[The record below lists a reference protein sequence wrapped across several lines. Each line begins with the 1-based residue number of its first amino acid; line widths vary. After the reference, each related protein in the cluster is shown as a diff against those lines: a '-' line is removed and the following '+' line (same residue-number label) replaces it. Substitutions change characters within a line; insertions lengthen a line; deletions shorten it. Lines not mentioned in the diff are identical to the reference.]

1 MAFWISILFAAGGAT
16 LAYKKTDFYRMWA
29 ILFNTFI
36 AIYLSVMLSPW
47 IISMIP
53 SGTSGLQYQKVA
65 CIVAI
70 AVLVFGI
77 LQAVTVNFIT
87 TDADITFPKLFDSI
101 GVATL
106 GFIGGWF
113 VSSFILLMICIMPFA
128 NKPSM
133 DTLTE
138 QNSADRFAV
147 TPIVALCDLITAVS
161 IQPPQGKPRFVINEL
176 INPKAT
182 DDKNEP
188 EETDKSKLIK
198 AGDTYT
204 KPELNDLE

>member
-16 LAYKKTDFYRMWA
+16 LAYKKSDFLRMWA

-36 AIYLSVMLSPW
+36 AIYLSIMLSPW

-53 SGTSGLQYQKVA
+53 SGTAGLQYQKVA

-77 LQAVTVNFIT
+77 LQAITVNFIT
-87 TDADITFPKLFDSI
+87 IDCEITFPKLFDSI

-113 VSSFILLMICIMPFA
+113 VSSFVLLMICIMPFSK
-128 NKPSM
+128 KPSI
-133 DTLTE
+133 DTLTGE
-138 QNSADRFAV
+138 NTANKLAV
-147 TPIVALCDLITAVS
+147 TPVVALCDFLTACS
-161 IQPPQGKPRFVINEL
+161 IQAPEGKPRYVINEL
-176 INPKAT
+176 INPQPVDENETEKT
-182 DDKNEP
+182 DE
-188 EETDKSKLIK
+188 SKPIK
-198 AGDTYT
+198 AGETYIQ
-204 KPELNDLE
+204 PELNTLE